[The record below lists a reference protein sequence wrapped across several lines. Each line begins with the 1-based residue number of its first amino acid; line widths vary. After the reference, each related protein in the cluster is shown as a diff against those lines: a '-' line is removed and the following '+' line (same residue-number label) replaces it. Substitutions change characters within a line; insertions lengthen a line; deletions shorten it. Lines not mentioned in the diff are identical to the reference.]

1 MKKRKDYIDIARG
14 IAIILVVM
22 SHCDNFKLWSIGKF
36 VNLFFMPL
44 FFWISGFFFKME
56 AQNFGELVCVI
67 KKKCAPIYL
76 YYLKF
81 ELFYLILRNFFINNG
96 LYNQSVLDKNNDLV
110 VVNSVKIALLNV
122 LKIVL
127 LAGREPFCGAFW
139 FLVSLIFIIIM
150 YSTIIF
156 ISKKIIIHSEVFVNF
171 SVLLLFVIGCIMR
184 YTVSIPRISPAITMI
199 LFYHCGRL
207 SNKHGIKFNSKK
219 LFIFSILSLNILYF
233 LGSVSINSNYFSN
246 PVFLLTSSFLGIY
259 MVIFISKKIE
269 SKLNY
274 MKRMLAYIGRHTLP
288 IVAMHFIS
296 FKVIML
302 VQYYFGNIT
311 YNQLGNLTGANNNN
325 ILYLFYVL
333 SGITVPLAIEYLCNL
348 FKKINLK
355 LL

>member
-1 MKKRKDYIDIARG
+1 MKKRKEYIDIARG

-22 SHCDNFKLWSIGKF
+22 AHCDNFKLWSIGKF
-36 VNLFFMPL
+36 SNLFFIPL
-44 FFWISGFFFKME
+44 FFFISGFFFKIE
-56 AQNFGELVCVI
+56 VQNFGELVCFI

-81 ELFYLILRNFFINNG
+81 ELFYLILRNFFITNG
-96 LYNQSVLDKNNDLV
+96 LYNQSVLEKNDDLV
-110 VVNSVKIALLNV
+110 VINSIKIALLGV

-139 FLVSLIFIIIM
+139 FLISLIFSIIM

-156 ISKKIIIHSEVFVNF
+156 ISKKFTTHSEVFVNI

-184 YTVSIPRISPAITMI
+184 YTVSIPRFSPAITMT

-207 SNKHGIKFNSKK
+207 GNKYGINFNSKK
-219 LFIFSILSLNILYF
+219 LFIFSIISLNILYF
-233 LGSVSINSNYFSN
+233 WGSVSINSNYFSN

-269 SKLNY
+269 SKFSF
-274 MKRMLAYIGRHTLP
+274 MKIILAYIGRHTLP

-296 FKVIML
+296 FKVVML
-302 VQYYFGNIT
+302 VQYFCGNIT
-311 YNQLGNLTGANNNN
+311 YNQLGSLTGANNSN
-325 ILYLFYVL
+325 ILYLFYVAC
-333 SGITVPLAIEYLCNL
+333 GVIIPLIIDYLFSS
-348 FKKINLK
+348 FKWRFKYK
-355 LL
+355 